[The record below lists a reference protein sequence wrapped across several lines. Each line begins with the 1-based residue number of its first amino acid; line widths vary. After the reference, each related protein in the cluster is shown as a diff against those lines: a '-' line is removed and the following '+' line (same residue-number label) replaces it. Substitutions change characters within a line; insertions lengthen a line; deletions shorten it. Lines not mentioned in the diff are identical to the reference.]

1 MKRDPRLRDLSDDHH
16 VALVLVR
23 RAMRAASGTGGQS
36 LDDAWAEVRRRFDL
50 ELRPHFAIEE
60 QLLLPALEASQAAGL
75 AALAAR
81 IRDDHAMVRE
91 LATGKGGDPRAR
103 LRAFCAHLEK
113 HIRLEERE
121 VFGRAERELPGT
133 VLDAIALATR
143 EKHAATPP
151 EGR

>member
-23 RAMRAASGTGGQS
+23 RAVRAASGTGGQS

-50 ELRPHFAIEE
+50 ELGPHFAIEE
-60 QLLLPALEASQAAGL
+60 QLLLPALEVADAADL

-91 LATGKGGDPRAR
+91 LVAGKAGDPRAR
-103 LRAFCAHLEK
+103 LRAFCERLGK
-113 HIRLEERE
+113 HVRFEERE
-121 VFGRAERELPGT
+121 VFGRAERELPGA
-133 VLDAIALATR
+133 VLEAIALATR
-143 EKHAATPP
+143 EKRAATPP
-151 EGR
+151 ERH